1 MLNTCR
7 EELKELFRLD
17 TKTVCNTA
25 DLLADYPNCMGDL
38 GGGPLGRI
46 AGSGTTISHV
56 YINPAKLTEE
66 SLAGADKQCQ
76 AVTEGD
82 QVASVVVGTK

>member
-1 MLNTCR
+1 MYGL
-7 EELKELFRLD
+7 
-17 TKTVCNTA
+17 TA
-25 DLLADYPNCMGDL
+25 PFHNLMNAQY
-38 GGGPLGRI
+38 LGRI